1 MTDSLKRETH
11 RLTLLQRQ
19 VLAWLKSEG
28 GGCLP
33 IHLLFAT
40 AVHNHP
46 IPHTDQSLIA
56 AKLCEAVEQLQRM
69 NYVEVRD
76 EMQPRS
82 KTKTSLY
89 DFAPLEEFLEE
100 KESGWIWKSASLPVI
115 ALSDLGSS
123 FVF

>member
-1 MTDSLKRETH
+1 MTDALKRETH

-19 VLAWLKSEG
+19 VMEWLKSEG

-46 IPHTDQSLIA
+46 IPNTDQSLVA

-76 EMQPRS
+76 ELQPKS
-82 KTKTSLY
+82 KTKISLY
-89 DFAPLEEFLEE
+89 DFAPLEESLDELET
-100 KESGWIWKSASLPVI
+100 GWAWTGKSLPII
-115 ALSDLGSS
+115 ALSDLGSA
-123 FVF
+123 FVL